1 MSFRRLILSKTGQD
15 VNRCR
20 GCQLCNGEYSREQDI
35 PLDSLIQLA
44 IMNDEEILSSRTLW
58 SDEVLR
64 CARDACV
71 RELNLEEILLVLRE
85 EAIRRGVD
93 KPDMHP

>member
-15 VNRCR
+15 INRCR